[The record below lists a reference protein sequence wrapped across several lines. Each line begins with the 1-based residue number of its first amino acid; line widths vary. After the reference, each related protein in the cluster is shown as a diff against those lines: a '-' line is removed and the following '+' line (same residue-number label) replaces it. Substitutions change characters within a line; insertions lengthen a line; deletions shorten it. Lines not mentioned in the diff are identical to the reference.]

1 MGVRTNIVKLERNR
15 NYTKWP
21 DTDYCNRGSFQN
33 ANNQMNIRSGKSGI
47 SLFGH
52 FPSFHP
58 GITVDL
64 DYFRSGC
71 RRHLCQQH
79 LLWLA
84 GRAHHH
90 KTNLKSGDNFETDEQ
105 AQLYINDDL
114 HRRPNMQGCE
124 RCVGETEDGG
134 NGQRENH
141 QKISKGQVI
150 LEIFPIIYAY
160 MHLWGV
166 QKQPSSEIG
175 FKMQYRTG
183 YN

>member
-21 DTDYCNRGSFQN
+21 DTDYCKKGSFQN

-58 GITVDL
+58 GVTVDL
-64 DYFRSGC
+64 GYFRSGC
-71 RRHLCQQH
+71 RRHLCQQP

-84 GRAHHH
+84 GRAHNHN
-90 KTNLKSGDNFETDEQ
+90 TSLKSGDNFETDEQ

-114 HRRPNMQGCE
+114 HRRQGCE

-134 NGQRENH
+134 LTDKER
-141 QKISKGQVI
+141 
-150 LEIFPIIYAY
+150 IIKRSARVKLFWKSSLSY
-160 MHLWGV
+160 MHICIFEECKNSLLL
-166 QKQPSSEIG
+166 K
-175 FKMQYRTG
+175 
-183 YN
+183 

>member
-71 RRHLCQQH
+71 RRHLCQQP

-84 GRAHHH
+84 GQHTITTQAWRVE
-90 KTNLKSGDNFETDEQ
+90 TILKPMNKLNFTSMMICIDGRTCKDVKDVLERQRMEGTDKER
-105 AQLYINDDL
+105 II
-114 HRRPNMQGCE
+114 RRSA
-124 RCVGETEDGG
+124 RV
-134 NGQRENH
+134 
-141 QKISKGQVI
+141 KLFWKSS
-150 LEIFPIIYAY
+150 LSY
-160 MHLWGV
+160 MHICIFEECKNSLLL
-166 QKQPSSEIG
+166 K
-175 FKMQYRTG
+175 
-183 YN
+183 